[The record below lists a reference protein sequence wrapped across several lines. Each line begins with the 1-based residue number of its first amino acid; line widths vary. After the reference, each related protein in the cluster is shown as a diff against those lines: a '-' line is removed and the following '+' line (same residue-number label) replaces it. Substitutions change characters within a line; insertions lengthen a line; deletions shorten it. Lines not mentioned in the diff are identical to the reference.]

1 MALSISNEFQN
12 ALNAPDRHAVGLF
25 VFEFGTGTY
34 ALWTGA
40 GEINYNG
47 LIYRAGGSLI
57 EIEPIDQNADGSVGR
72 LSMVL
77 NADPEKGLTDDVLI
91 RLFDEDWHNK
101 PVLVQLALLDTATN
115 QIAFAKVWFRGRL
128 EFAEYLEGDVNRI
141 EATCASTSIDLSRS
155 GGGYRNDS
163 TQRLIDPDDTSLE
176 GIGTLGGAL
185 EKDAKWGQA

>member
-1 MALSISNEFQN
+1 MAISISAAFQT
-12 ALNAPDRHAVGLF
+12 ALEGDDREAVGLF

-40 GEINYNG
+40 GEMPYNG
-47 LIYRAGGSLI
+47 LTYKAGGSVI
-57 EIEPIDQNADGSVGR
+57 EISHIEEKANGSVGR
-72 LSMVL
+72 MNLQL
-77 NADPEKGLTDDVLI
+77 NADPEKGISDDVLI

-101 PVLVQLALLDTATN
+101 KVTLHLGLLDPDTGL
-115 QIAFAKVWFRGRL
+115 IAHAMLKFRGRL
-128 EFAEYLEGDVNRI
+128 EFAEYLEDDVNRI